1 MTRTKVSKISRED
14 LAAAR
19 QSSGFSVPATAEA
32 QEPKIARKKLP
43 YTQKLTDKEIQD
55 FFTAYGY
62 INHERITDGAG
73 NSYIHIDCENFEAL
87 VGEFDIAVTTYQQ
100 PDYNPILSEFDFNK
114 FVKYCKAI
122 DVPVEQA
129 LADIITTDLL
139 IKRFPA
145 YAEAKGKH
153 KQQQIDEAFAE
164 LPKSMKKQLATL
176 NEKAIADNK
185 TMTNKGVFGSF
196 DKDVYM
202 KTTYGEEN

>member
-1 MTRTKVSKISRED
+1 MPNWVQNDIYLHGEEKDIKKVLEVVKSD
-14 LAAAR
+14 
-19 QSSGFSVPATAEA
+19 V
-32 QEPKIARKKLP
+32 
-43 YTQKLTDKEIQD
+43 
-55 FFTAYGY
+55 
-62 INHERITDGAG
+62 
-73 NSYIHIDCENFEAL
+73 
-87 VGEFDIAVTTYQQ
+87 
-100 PDYNPILSEFDFNK
+100 SEFDFNK

-145 YAEAKGKH
+145 YAEAKGKN

-185 TMTNKGVFGSF
+185 TMINKGVFGSF